1 MIATHQGA
9 DPQKAKLSPEEF
21 REAISQL
28 TAEDHARLV
37 KVSRIHAL
45 GCPAEPEDL
54 LQDALVKFLSGERR
68 CPDGVSIVVAL
79 GNAMKSLAHNERKK
93 ARRTPLAPLDDE
105 SEEIRNEA
113 DDWPEGD
120 RTRAE
125 ELANSRSRL
134 LALFPERSYGRLIVE
149 LRLEGLRG
157 EKIMERT
164 GYSRKELATA
174 LRRIRRRVERAKRD
188 GKL

>member
-1 MIATHQGA
+1 MIATHQEDG
-9 DPQKAKLSPEEF
+9 PPRAKLSPEEVG
-21 REAISQL
+21 EAIARL

-45 GCPAEPEDL
+45 GCSAEPEDL
-54 LQDALVKFLSGERR
+54 LQDVLVKFLSGERS
-68 CPDGVSIVVAL
+68 CPNGVSIVVAL
-79 GNAMKSLAHNERKK
+79 GKAMKSLAHNERKK
-93 ARRTPLAPLDDE
+93 AQRVPMVPFEDGSHENQEELGRSPEDDR
-105 SEEIRNEA
+105 IR
-113 DDWPEGD
+113 D
-120 RTRAE
+120 E
-125 ELANSRSRL
+125 ELASCRRRL
-134 LALFPERSYGRLIVE
+134 LALFPEGSYGRLIVE

>member
-1 MIATHQGA
+1 M
-9 DPQKAKLSPEEF
+9 
-21 REAISQL
+21 
-28 TAEDHARLV
+28 
-37 KVSRIHAL
+37 
-45 GCPAEPEDL
+45 
-54 LQDALVKFLSGERR
+54 
-68 CPDGVSIVVAL
+68 VAL

-93 ARRTPLAPLDDE
+93 AQRAPMVPLEDGSHESQEELGRSPEDDR
-105 SEEIRNEA
+105 IR
-113 DDWPEGD
+113 D
-120 RTRAE
+120 E
-125 ELANSRSRL
+125 ELASCRRRL
-134 LALFPERSYGRLIVE
+134 LALFPEGSYGRLIVE